1 MGNKKKEPKPELT
14 DEELFSQKIRN
25 EQARARALA
34 TWYNAASSPDVEVRL
49 NAQARLYLQLQL
61 RSIRKERD
69 ALTDARNTCKA
80 SGDTEGVKTVKQKL
94 VPIYKKLQPLYL
106 LREDIEAGSKAKMAR
121 KWGKKSVT
129 LEELLK
135 DEGLDLP
142 SDFPADN
149 SPDQAVQSNDTQ
161 PSDLIFC
168 VVQGKVE
175 AESCE
180 KKGEAATIEYE
191 TRYQD
196 RGTSASAIL
205 SQDKKEIW
213 NRHEVIMKY
222 YFVTMGLET
231 HVIDTRISIQKSAFI
246 SQAKHEILVNQAYT
260 SLLESCSQKKCVPI
274 GCDEFLSPTGGLW
287 MLSSTEFWQMNEVER
302 NWEQYKRAPGG
313 HLRVYTIL
321 GKSRLHLD
329 FGDCSFTTEPIILP
343 LLASPYP
350 QTVSA
355 SCDASGPNFE
365 FNISFWGNAY
375 LKIEFPV
382 HCLFSSKR
390 GYETLS
396 STKTHV
402 EFAGVFD
409 GIF

>member
-14 DEELFSQKIRN
+14 DEELFSQKLRN

-61 RSIRKERD
+61 RSIRKDRD

-142 SDFPADN
+142 SDFPAD
-149 SPDQAVQSNDTQ
+149 SHDQAVPKNDAQ
-161 PSDLIFC
+161 PSDPISC

-175 AESCE
+175 AEPYE
-180 KKGEAATIEYE
+180 KKGEASVIEYE

-196 RGTSASAIL
+196 RGTSASTIL

-213 NRHEVIMKY
+213 NRHEVIMRY
-222 YFVTMGLET
+222 HFVTMGLET
-231 HVIDTRISIQKSAFI
+231 QVIDTRISIQRSAFI
-246 SQAKHEILVNQAYT
+246 AQAKHEILVNQAYT
-260 SLLESCSQKKCVPI
+260 SLLESCSHNNCVPI
-274 GCDEFLSPTGGLW
+274 GYDEFLSPTGGLW
-287 MLSSTEFWQMNEVER
+287 MLSSTEFWQMNEVEK
-302 NWEQYKRAPGG
+302 NWEQSKRAPGG
-313 HLRVYTIL
+313 HLRIYTIL

-329 FGDCSFTTEPIILP
+329 FGDCSFTTESIKLP

-355 SCDASGPNFE
+355 SCDASGSNFE
-365 FNISFWGNAY
+365 FDISFWGKAC

-382 HCLFSSKR
+382 HYLFSSKR